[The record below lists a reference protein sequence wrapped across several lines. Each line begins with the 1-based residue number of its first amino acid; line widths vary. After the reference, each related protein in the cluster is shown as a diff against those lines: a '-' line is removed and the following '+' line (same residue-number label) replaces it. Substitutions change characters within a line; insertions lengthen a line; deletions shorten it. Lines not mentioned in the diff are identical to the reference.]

1 MDRSIEWW
9 MDGSIDGSMDRWM
22 DVWIDQMIYKSMDRG
37 LSTATPPLKTR
48 LWLIIKRGDVQL
60 KLQGGGEC
68 GGRVLYWLHKPISTW
83 FLLLFTITY
92 VPIVTIDVPIS
103 AYWLQSDKEQK
114 RIVVGIFLLLSM
126 TPIPYAANDSSSYNT
141 TPIHSCVCNTIRL

>member
-1 MDRSIEWW
+1 M
-9 MDGSIDGSMDRWM
+9 
-22 DVWIDQMIYKSMDRG
+22 WICLFHTHICKG
-37 LSTATPPLKTR
+37 CNCTHLSSHNHHNLCPFLLLNAKISAPSPPLKTR
-48 LWLIIKRGDVQL
+48 LWLIIKRGGVQL
-60 KLQGGGEC
+60 QLQGGGEC

-141 TPIHSCVCNTIRL
+141 TPIHSCVCNTIRP